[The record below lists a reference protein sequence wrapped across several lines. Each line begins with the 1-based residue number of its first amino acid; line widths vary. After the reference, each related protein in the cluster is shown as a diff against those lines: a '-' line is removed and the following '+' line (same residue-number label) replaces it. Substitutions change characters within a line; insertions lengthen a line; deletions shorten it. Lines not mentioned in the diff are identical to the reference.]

1 MATDLMMFSLGAAVA
16 CDNSTERIRN
26 LLGEPQGRRAAAHR
40 QPVVTA
46 VTTLTRALTAD
57 TDTPK

>member
-1 MATDLMMFSLGAAVA
+1 MATDLMVISLGAAVA
-16 CDNSTERIRN
+16 CNNSTERIRN
-26 LLGEPQGRRAAAHR
+26 RLGEPQDRRAATHR

-46 VTTLTRALTAD
+46 VTALTWALTAD